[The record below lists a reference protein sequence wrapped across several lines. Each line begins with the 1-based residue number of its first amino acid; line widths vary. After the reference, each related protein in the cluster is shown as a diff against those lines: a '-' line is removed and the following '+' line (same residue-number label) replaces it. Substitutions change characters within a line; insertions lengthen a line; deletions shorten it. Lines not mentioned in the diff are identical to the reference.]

1 MSESETACA
10 TVAEDLSAL
19 LDGELAEEREVA
31 VRAHLESCPDCMGR
45 VAALRRV
52 DPALAAAPAPEVPAD
67 LRARVDARL
76 SSEMRSPRES
86 AAVGRRKA
94 DSAAGGRRQTDS
106 VAGRRRRARWFSH
119 PAMGFAAAAALAL
132 YVGVRA
138 VQPLDGL
145 DGLDV
150 LHGSAGPIGVD
161 ESEPQIVGTLPES
174 MTSSPQPEIR
184 ALDPLAPLPG
194 STSGSEWAP
203 VAEVDLDDVSDEE
216 LAMALEFDT
225 IEDLEVIANLDLLVR
240 LLEVEEAG

>member
-76 SSEMRSPRES
+76 SSEKRSPRES

-94 DSAAGGRRQTDS
+94 DSAAGGRRQADS

-138 VQPLDGL
+138 VQPLDGP
-145 DGLDV
+145 
-150 LHGSAGPIGVD
+150 AGPIGVD
-161 ESEPQIVGTLPES
+161 ESEPQIAGTLPES
-174 MTSSPQPEIR
+174 MTSSSQPEIR

-240 LLEVEEAG
+240 LLEVEEA

>member
-76 SSEMRSPRES
+76 SSEKRSPRES

-94 DSAAGGRRQTDS
+94 DSAAGGRRQADS
-106 VAGRRRRARWFSH
+106 AAGRRRRARWFTH

-138 VQPLDGL
+138 VQPAVGP
-145 DGLDV
+145 V
-150 LHGSAGPIGVD
+150 GPIAVD
-161 ESEPQIVGTLPES
+161 ESAPQIAGTLPES
-174 MTSSPQPEIR
+174 MTSSPQPETR
-184 ALDPLAPLPG
+184 ALDPLAPSSG

-225 IEDLEVIANLDLLVR
+225 IEDLEVIANLDFLVR

>member
-1 MSESETACA
+1 MSESEVACA
-10 TVAEDLSAL
+10 RVAEDLSAL

-31 VRAHLESCPDCMGR
+31 VRAHLESCPNCTDR
-45 VAALRRV
+45 VAVLRRV

-94 DSAAGGRRQTDS
+94 DSAAGGRRQADS

-145 DGLDV
+145 DV
-150 LHGSAGPIGVD
+150 LHGPAGPIGVD
-161 ESEPQIVGTLPES
+161 ESEPQIAGTLPES
-174 MTSSPQPEIR
+174 MTSSSQPEIR

>member
-19 LDGELAEEREVA
+19 LDGELSEEREVA
-31 VRAHLESCPDCMGR
+31 VRGHLESCPDCTGR

-67 LRARVDARL
+67 LRARLDARL
-76 SSEMRSPRES
+76 SSETRPLRES
-86 AAVGRRKA
+86 AAGRRRQA
-94 DSAAGGRRQTDS
+94 DSA
-106 VAGRRRRARWFSH
+106 AGRRRRARWFTH

-138 VQPLDGL
+138 VQPPVGP
-145 DGLDV
+145 V
-150 LHGSAGPIGVD
+150 GPIGVD
-161 ESEPQIVGTLPES
+161 ETESRIAGTLHES
-174 MTSSPQPEIR
+174 MTPSSQPESR
-184 ALDPLAPLPG
+184 ALDPLAPSPG
-194 STSGSEWAP
+194 SASGSITGSEWAP

-225 IEDLEVIANLDLLVR
+225 IEDLEVIANLDLLER
-240 LLEVEEAG
+240 LLEIEEAG